1 MKNIKQETIIRTIIL
16 FLAIINNA
24 LALFGKSP
32 LPIDNETVSMV
43 VSFIFTTGASLWT
56 WWKNNSFT
64 ENAIKADDYLKELK
78 QKKVNKHEGD

>member
-24 LALFGKSP
+24 LALFNKSP

-64 ENAIKADDYLKELK
+64 ENAIKADNYLKELK
-78 QKKVNKHEGD
+78 